1 MIRTRLEINDTRKRC
16 NKSTIQG
23 KCAINQEMIDLSD
36 SEEKNQ
42 KFAMVVAASSFDK
55 AMMPFMMAV
64 TGASMGM
71 DVHIFFT
78 FFGLKLLKKNY
89 KPKLPGLMAIATGYM
104 RNLMRKKNIPQFE
117 ELLEQAKDLGV
128 HLYGCSTSMDL
139 MSLPKEKLIDGME
152 VVGAAAFLDIA
163 ADSDVQLF
171 IS

>member
-1 MIRTRLEINDTRKRC
+1 MFDLTDETPVE
-16 NKSTIQG
+16 NKQ
-23 KCAINQEMIDLSD
+23 
-36 SEEKNQ
+36 Q

-55 AMMPFMMAV
+55 AMMPFMMAT
-64 TGASMGM
+64 TGAAMGM

-78 FFGLKLLKKNY
+78 FFGLKLLKKGFR
-89 KPKLPGLMAIATGYM
+89 PKLPGLMAPFTGYM
-104 RNLMRKKNIPQFE
+104 RGLMRKKKVPQFE
-117 ELLEQAKDLGV
+117 ELIDQARDLGV

-139 MSLPKEKLIDGME
+139 MSLPKEKLIDGIE